1 MDDEDENEDYGHE
14 FLPEGEEEE
23 KLGNDDIQN
32 EHFGPPEEVIQ
43 EQEEQVNLMVRNIVE
58 ELDEIIDID
67 KEQRELND
75 MFIDED
81 TDL

>member
-1 MDDEDENEDYGHE
+1 
-14 FLPEGEEEE
+14 
-23 KLGNDDIQN
+23 
-32 EHFGPPEEVIQ
+32 
-43 EQEEQVNLMVRNIVE
+43 MVRNIVE